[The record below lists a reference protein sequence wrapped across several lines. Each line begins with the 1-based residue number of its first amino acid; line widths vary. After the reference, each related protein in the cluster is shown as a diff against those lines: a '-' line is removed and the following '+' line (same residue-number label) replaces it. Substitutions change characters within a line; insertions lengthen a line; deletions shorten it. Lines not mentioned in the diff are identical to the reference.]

1 MLYDVQKRTEKFAD
15 HSHGETDC
23 MTTHRVPGERVS
35 LIELYDGPVAEV
47 AILKADA
54 SRTCKSLAAD
64 LSNASRTSFAYPQT
78 RLPNYVRS
86 ISAVKIRGSLS
97 SARPLST
104 MLRPLA
110 DSIQERLLSID
121 RKCRTGE
128 VGNKDNDIPG
138 APISSTG
145 MGPKHEESIDKFE
158 ATANH
163 QQPEGIIAEVSSD
176 SDVESLGASSFTIQV
191 PVTPRLLFSSAL
203 HEIAVWQ
210 AQIVSADLP

>member
-1 MLYDVQKRTEKFAD
+1 M
-15 HSHGETDC
+15 
-23 MTTHRVPGERVS
+23 PGERVS

-64 LSNASRTSFAYPQT
+64 LSNASRTSFTYPQA
-78 RLPNYVRS
+78 RLQNYVRS

-110 DSIQERLLSID
+110 DSIQERLSSID
-121 RKCRTGE
+121 RK
-128 VGNKDNDIPG
+128 VGNKDDIHG
-138 APISSTG
+138 APSSSNG
-145 MGPKHEESIDKFE
+145 MGPKHEVSMGLIDRCE
-158 ATANH
+158 AA
-163 QQPEGIIAEVSSD
+163 GIIAEVTSD
-176 SDVESLGASSFTIQV
+176 SDLESLGASSFTIQV
-191 PVTPRLLFSSAL
+191 LVTPRLLFSSAL
-203 HEIAVWQ
+203 HEIAVCE